1 MSQPP
6 GALAVHAVPAATVL
20 PSVEQLEP
28 SRHLGCWTRFVE
40 THQTARS
47 RWSMRGQTTAL
58 AFAVAVAVPARPLP
72 RPSAACAST
81 CGMARESSR
90 ARLSCYARES
100 VNGTGVLP
108 RRPVNKEITVLHLGL
123 GHGVPRATCYSNSSD
138 INAAVF
144 FFPVLTPFLT
154 SPLPYKSSPPLPLS
168 DTSHTGELQR
178 APLPSAD
185 GTTSTVAGRPLR
197 PLPSPSKLQ
206 ALVSFFVAQ
215 TYCSSLVGNRVCVHL
230 ILMY

>member
-1 MSQPP
+1 
-6 GALAVHAVPAATVL
+6 
-20 PSVEQLEP
+20 
-28 SRHLGCWTRFVE
+28 
-40 THQTARS
+40 
-47 RWSMRGQTTAL
+47 MRGQTTAL

-90 ARLSCYARES
+90 ARFSCYARES
-100 VNGTGVLP
+100 VNAA
-108 RRPVNKEITVLHLGL
+108 VNAGSVTAVN
-123 GHGVPRATCYSNSSD
+123 AAD